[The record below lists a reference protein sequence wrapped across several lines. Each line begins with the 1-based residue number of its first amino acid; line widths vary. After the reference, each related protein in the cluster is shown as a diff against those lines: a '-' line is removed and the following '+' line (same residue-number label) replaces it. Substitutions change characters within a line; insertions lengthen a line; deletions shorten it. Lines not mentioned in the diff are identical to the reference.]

1 MTVAMRAP
9 TRAFLAASALS
20 SLGNGLTFPVGA
32 LYLVRVRG
40 LPLAAAS
47 ALFVAMAV
55 AGALASL
62 ASGGAMDRGGPR
74 RFVVLGMVG
83 DAVGLGL
90 FAVASS
96 PAMVIAAGIA
106 IGAGNGLFFTGLTP
120 VLVRLEAGIALERAF
135 SVRNWL
141 VNLGNTAGALIG
153 GALIALAGETALT
166 PAYLANAATSLG
178 LAATLAAIPM
188 RSAQRGATGDGA
200 PVVPGA
206 RGAAAAAPGRWSPAL
221 VAVAAANAL
230 ALVFGMAMF
239 EAVVPY
245 LFVRDRPGAV
255 PLAHV
260 VIGAS
265 TVAIA
270 LGQLPV
276 GRWSE
281 RRGKARVLI
290 AHAAIWAAA
299 AGIGA
304 AAVRAEGATLWGLGA
319 AYGVVFGAGE
329 CLYAAGLQPLVI
341 RVVPAAQLARFNGVL
356 SASYSAALAVGPALG
371 FALARE
377 VSPYAF
383 WAAVAAA
390 MAAASVLWAW
400 VAWSER

>member
-1 MTVAMRAP
+1 MTAAMRAP

-32 LYLVRVRG
+32 LYLQRVRG
-40 LPLAAAS
+40 LPLAATS
-47 ALFVAMAV
+47 ALFIAIAI

-62 ASGGAMDRGGPR
+62 ALGGAMDRHGPR
-74 RFVVLGMVG
+74 RFVVLGMIG
-83 DAVGLGL
+83 DAVGLAL
-90 FAVASS
+90 FAGASS
-96 PAMVIAAGIA
+96 IGMVIAAGVA

-120 VLVRLEAGIALERAF
+120 VLVRLEAGAALERAF
-135 SVRNWL
+135 SVRNWM

-153 GALIALAGETALT
+153 GALVALAGEAALT
-166 PAYLANAATSLG
+166 PAYLTNAATSVG

-188 RSAQRGATGDGA
+188 RTARRGSTGDAA
-200 PVVPGA
+200 PVTGDA
-206 RGAAAAAPGRWSPAL
+206 RGAALRHWPPTLLA
-221 VAVAAANAL
+221 VAVANAL
-230 ALVFGMAMF
+230 VLVFGMAMF

-245 LFVRDRPGAV
+245 LFVRDRAGAV

-260 VIGAS
+260 IVGAS

-270 LGQLPV
+270 VGQLPL
-276 GRWSE
+276 GRWSA

-304 AAVRAEGATLWGLGA
+304 AAVHADGAALWGFGA

-329 CLYAAGLQPLVI
+329 CLYAAALQPLVI
-341 RVVPAAQLARFNGVL
+341 RIAPAAQLARFNGVL
-356 SASYSAALAVGPALG
+356 SASYSVALATGPALG
-371 FALARE
+371 FALAGR

-390 MAAASVLWAW
+390 MAAAIVLWAR
-400 VAWSER
+400 VARSER

>member
-47 ALFVAMAV
+47 ALFVAIAI
-55 AGALASL
+55 AGAIASL
-62 ASGGAMDRGGPR
+62 AFGGAMDRAGPR
-74 RFVVLGMVG
+74 RFVVLGMIG

-90 FAVASS
+90 FAIAGSLGT
-96 PAMVIAAGIA
+96 VIAAGVA

-120 VLVRLEAGIALERAF
+120 VLVRLEAGPALERAF
-135 SVRNWL
+135 SVRSWL

-153 GALIALAGETALT
+153 GTLVALAGEAALT
-166 PAYLANAATSLG
+166 PAYLANAASSLG

-188 RSAQRGATGDGA
+188 QTAPRGGRDSTPIVADATG
-200 PVVPGA
+200 P
-206 RGAAAAAPGRWSPAL
+206 APGRAAPRWPPAL
-221 VAVAAANAL
+221 IAVAAANAL
-230 ALVFGMAMF
+230 VLVFGMAMF

-245 LFVRDRPGAV
+245 LFVRDRAGAV

-260 VIGAS
+260 IIGAS

-270 LGQLPV
+270 VGQLPL

-299 AGIGA
+299 AGLGA
-304 AAVRAEGATLWGLGA
+304 AAGRADGAALWGFGA
-319 AYGVVFGAGE
+319 AYGLVFGAGE
-329 CLYAAGLQPLVI
+329 CLYAAALQPLVI
-341 RVVPAAQLARFNGVL
+341 RVVPPARLARFNGVL
-356 SASYSAALAVGPALG
+356 SASYSVALAVGPALG
-371 FALARE
+371 FALARQ

-383 WAAVAAA
+383 WATVAAA
-390 MAAASVLWAW
+390 MAAASALWAW
-400 VAWSER
+400 VAWSEP

>member
-1 MTVAMRAP
+1 MTAALRAP
-9 TRAFLAASALS
+9 TRAMLAASALS

-32 LYLVRVRG
+32 LYLQRVRG
-40 LPLAAAS
+40 LPVAATS
-47 ALFVAMAV
+47 ALFVAIAV

-62 ASGGAMDRGGPR
+62 ALGGAIDRHGPR
-74 RFVVLGMVG
+74 RFVVLGMIG
-83 DAVGLGL
+83 DAVGLAL
-90 FAVASS
+90 FAGASS
-96 PAMVIAAGIA
+96 VGMVIAAGVA

-120 VLVRLEAGIALERAF
+120 VLVRLEAGPALERAF

-153 GALIALAGETALT
+153 GALVGLAGEAALT

-188 RSAQRGATGDGA
+188 RAPRDGTGDGA
-200 PVVPGA
+200 PASGTA
-206 RGAAAAAPGRWSPAL
+206 RLRWAPPLLAL
-221 VAVAAANAL
+221 AVANAL
-230 ALVFGMAMF
+230 VLVFGMAMF

-245 LFVRDRPGAV
+245 LFVRDRAGAV
-255 PLAHV
+255 PLAHLIV
-260 VIGAS
+260 GAS

-270 LGQLPV
+270 IGQLPA

-299 AGIGA
+299 AAIGA
-304 AAVRAEGATLWGLGA
+304 AAVHADGAALWGLGA

-356 SASYSAALAVGPALG
+356 SASYSVALATGPALG
-371 FALARE
+371 FALAGRI
-377 VSPYAF
+377 SPYAF
-383 WAAVAAA
+383 WAVVAAA
-390 MAAASVLWAW
+390 MAAAIALWAR
-400 VAWSER
+400 VARSAR

>member
-1 MTVAMRAP
+1 MPVTAMRAP
-9 TRAFLAASALS
+9 TRALLAASALS

-32 LYLVRVRG
+32 LYLQRVRG
-40 LPLAAAS
+40 LPLAATS
-47 ALFVAMAV
+47 ALFVAIAI

-62 ASGGAMDRGGPR
+62 ALGGAMDRHGPR

-83 DAVGLGL
+83 DAVGLAL
-90 FAVASS
+90 FAGASS
-96 PAMVIAAGIA
+96 VGRVIAAGVA

-120 VLVRLEAGIALERAF
+120 VLVRLEAGAALERAF

-153 GALIALAGETALT
+153 GALVALAGETALT

-188 RSAQRGATGDGA
+188 RTARRGTATD
-200 PVVPGA
+200 
-206 RGAAAAAPGRWSPAL
+206 APGPDAARPSWSPTLIA
-221 VAVAAANAL
+221 VAVANAL
-230 ALVFGMAMF
+230 VLVFGMAMF

-245 LFVRDRPGAV
+245 LFVRDRAGAV

-260 VIGAS
+260 IVGAS

-270 LGQLPV
+270 VGQLPL

-281 RRGKARVLI
+281 RRGKADVLI

-304 AAVRAEGATLWGLGA
+304 AAVHADGAALWGFGA

-341 RVVPAAQLARFNGVL
+341 RVVPAAQLARFNGLL
-356 SASYSAALAVGPALG
+356 SASYSVALATGPALG
-371 FALARE
+371 FALAGRI
-377 VSPYAF
+377 SPYAF
-383 WAAVAAA
+383 WAVVAAA
-390 MAAASVLWAW
+390 MVAAIALWTR
-400 VAWSER
+400 VAGSER

>member
-47 ALFVAMAV
+47 ALFVAIAI
-55 AGALASL
+55 AGAIASL
-62 ASGGAMDRGGPR
+62 AFGGAMDRAGPR
-74 RFVVLGMVG
+74 RFVVLGMIG

-90 FAVASS
+90 FAVAGSLGT
-96 PAMVIAAGIA
+96 VIAAGIA

-120 VLVRLEAGIALERAF
+120 VLVRLETGAAIERAF
-135 SVRNWL
+135 SVRSWL
-141 VNLGNTAGALIG
+141 INLGNAAGALIG
-153 GALIALAGETALT
+153 GTLVALAGEAALT
-166 PAYLANAATSLG
+166 PAYLANAASSLG

-188 RSAQRGATGDGA
+188 RTAPRGGDSAPIAAGAGGHATG
-200 PVVPGA
+200 
-206 RGAAAAAPGRWSPAL
+206 RAAPRWPPAL
-221 VAVAAANAL
+221 IAVAAANAL
-230 ALVFGMAMF
+230 VLVFGMAMF

-245 LFVRDRPGAV
+245 LFVRDRAGAV

-260 VIGAS
+260 IIGAS

-270 LGQLPV
+270 VGQLPL

-281 RRGKARVLI
+281 RSGKARVLI

-304 AAVRAEGATLWGLGA
+304 AAVRADGPALWGFGA

-329 CLYAAGLQPLVI
+329 CLYAAALQPLVI
-341 RVVPAAQLARFNGVL
+341 RVVPAARLARFNGVL
-356 SASYSAALAVGPALG
+356 SASYSVALAVGPALG
-371 FALARE
+371 FALARQ

-390 MAAASVLWAW
+390 MAAASALWAW